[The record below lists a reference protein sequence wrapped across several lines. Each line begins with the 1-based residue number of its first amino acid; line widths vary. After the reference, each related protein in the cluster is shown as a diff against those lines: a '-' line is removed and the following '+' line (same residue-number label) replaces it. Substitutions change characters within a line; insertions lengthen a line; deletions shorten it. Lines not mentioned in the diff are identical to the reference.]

1 MDGMTETTDGSSG
14 TSGRRSVRTRLRAWL
29 LPRPTPRFLLRAA
42 VLAAGAAILFDTVLL
57 PVRLEGRSMEPAYSA
72 PGFTFVWTGSRDPA
86 RGDVVALRWEGRR
99 KMLLKR
105 VLAFEGETVAF
116 SNGVCFV
123 DGTPLDEPYVAFD
136 AGWNLPPR
144 TVSPGCLYVM
154 GDNRGMDPEL
164 HVGGEISRRRVVG
177 KPLW

>member
-1 MDGMTETTDGSSG
+1 MSPTSSN
-14 TSGRRSVRTRLRAWL
+14 TSDRFGRALRAWA

-42 VLAAGAAILFDTVLL
+42 LVAAGAVVLFGFVLL
-57 PVRLEGRSMEPAYSA
+57 PVALEGRSMEPTYTA
-72 PGFTFVWTGSRDPA
+72 PGFSFVRTWSRDLA

-123 DGTPLDEPYVAFD
+123 DGAPLDEPYVAYN

-144 TVSPGCLYVM
+144 TVAPGCLYVM
-154 GDNRGMDPEL
+154 GDNRSMDPET
-164 HVGGEISRRRVVG
+164 HVGGEIARRRVVG

>member
-1 MDGMTETTDGSSG
+1 MPPTSST
-14 TSGRRSVRTRLRAWL
+14 TSGRFGHVLRDWL

-42 VLAAGAAILFDTVLL
+42 LLAAAVAILCSTVLL
-57 PVRLEGRSMEPAYSA
+57 PVRLEGRSMEPAYTA
-72 PGFTFVWTGSRDPA
+72 PGFTFVRAWSRDPA

-116 SNGVCFV
+116 SNGVCLV
-123 DGTPLDEPYVAFD
+123 DGAPLDEPYVAFN

-144 TVSPGCLYVM
+144 TVEPGCLYVM
-154 GDNRGMDPEL
+154 GDNRGVPPET
-164 HVGGEISRRRVVG
+164 HVGGQIARRRVVG